1 METGSQGKSMKEKLP
16 METEKVLEKLNF
28 PVKKSDIIEEAR
40 KQGVQESILEDL
52 GMLPDREY
60 KSADDIRQE
69 RMRR

>member
-1 METGSQGKSMKEKLP
+1 MKEKLP
-16 METEKVLEKLNF
+16 METEKVLEKLKF
-28 PVKKSDIIEEAR
+28 PAKKSDIIAEAR
-40 KQGVQESILEDL
+40 KQGVQDSILEDL

>member
-1 METGSQGKSMKEKLP
+1 METGSKGKSMEEKLP
-16 METEKVLEKLNF
+16 METEKVLDKLNF
-28 PVKKSDIIEEAR
+28 PVKKSDIIAEAR
-40 KQGVQESILEDL
+40 KQGVQNSILEDL

>member
-1 METGSQGKSMKEKLP
+1 MKTGSAGKTIEEKLP
-16 METEKVLEKLNF
+16 METEKVLEKLKF

-40 KQGVQESILEDL
+40 KQGVQESILQDL

-60 KSADDIRQE
+60 KSIDDIRQE

>member
-1 METGSQGKSMKEKLP
+1 METGSKGKSMEEKLP
-16 METEKVLEKLNF
+16 METEKVLERLNF

-40 KQGVQESILEDL
+40 RQGVQKSILEDL